1 MLKLVGGTGVTAPP
15 MRAAI
20 VIPARFA
27 SSRFPG
33 KPLVS
38 LRGAGGAAKSLIQR
52 SWEAACAVGGV
63 SEVLPVD
70 RRKIRERRLPVP
82 FRQIAAQVSDG
93 LPR

>member
-38 LRGAGGAAKSLIQR
+38 LRGAGGAA
-52 SWEAACAVGGV
+52 
-63 SEVLPVD
+63 
-70 RRKIRERRLPVP
+70 
-82 FRQIAAQVSDG
+82 
-93 LPR
+93 